1 MVFIIER
8 FILGRGK
15 IIGWFGSI
23 FDAKESK
30 EEDAPKEGKDGNYTY
45 DKSET
50 YGQSDYTVRERQDGT
65 FDVYVKSDSERGHS
79 HDHID
84 KDGNLLDN
92 YHDCLMNRMFAFSEE
107 LSDIEYVS
115 NDECIIIVEKD
126 LKAKTKIRRR

>member
-1 MVFIIER
+1 MR
-8 FILGRGK
+8 
-15 IIGWFGSI
+15 WNASI

-30 EEDAPKEGKDGNYTY
+30 EEEAPKEEKDGNYVY
-45 DKSET
+45 GKSGT
-50 YGQSDYTVRERQDGT
+50 YGQSDYTVRERKDGT
-65 FDVYVKSDSERGHS
+65 YDVYVESDSEKGHS
-79 HDHID
+79 HDRID

-92 YHDCLMNRMFAFSEE
+92 YHDCLMNRLFAFSEE

>member
-1 MVFIIER
+1 M
-8 FILGRGK
+8 K
-15 IIGWFGSI
+15 WNGSI

-45 DKSET
+45 GKSGT

-65 FDVYVKSDSERGHS
+65 YDVYVDSDSEKGHS

-92 YHDCLMNRMFAFSEE
+92 YHDIMVNRLFAISEEE
-107 LSDIEYVS
+107 LSNVAYLS
-115 NDECIIIVEKD
+115 NAQCIMEVEKD
-126 LKAKTKIRRR
+126 LKAKTKVRRR